1 MFGAS
6 RATMLQRLADVA
18 LDVCKAHSAG
28 ITLIEAAP
36 TEPVLRWRALA
47 GKLAPHVGAT
57 LPRSFSPCG
66 TTLDSDALH
75 FMSRPAQHFPYLET
89 WPPPIEEALSIPFR
103 LNGSP
108 LGTLWVVAHD
118 DTRLFDSEDARL
130 LTGLSKFAAVACE
143 LLAGFRAL
151 HDDSAAVRGGAAI
164 PIAAAAHEDRFMAI
178 LGHELRGRLQ
188 PAKNAAYVLMR
199 ETLDAPTRRS
209 LAAIIDRQ
217 IAGMTRLV
225 DDLLDIARSRAG
237 MLRLQLTRCSVAEI
251 IEHAVETA
259 GPLVAARKHTLV
271 VSLPSERVFLE
282 ADATFLEQAL
292 QNLLANAAKYTNP
305 GGTIRIGAARE
316 NDDVVI
322 TVSDSGLGIAPAV
335 LERIFDLYAQAG
347 QAGTKRSAGG
357 LGVGLYLS
365 RLVIEA
371 HGGEIRAS
379 SAGAGKGSEFT
390 VRVPLPT
397 S

>member
-1 MFGAS
+1 
-6 RATMLQRLADVA
+6 
-18 LDVCKAHSAG
+18 
-28 ITLIEAAP
+28 
-36 TEPVLRWRALA
+36 
-47 GKLAPHVGAT
+47 
-57 LPRSFSPCG
+57 
-66 TTLDSDALH
+66 
-75 FMSRPAQHFPYLET
+75 
-89 WPPPIEEALSIPFR
+89 
-103 LNGSP
+103 
-108 LGTLWVVAHD
+108 
-118 DTRLFDSEDARL
+118 
-130 LTGLSKFAAVACE
+130 
-143 LLAGFRAL
+143 
-151 HDDSAAVRGGAAI
+151 
-164 PIAAAAHEDRFMAI
+164 MAI